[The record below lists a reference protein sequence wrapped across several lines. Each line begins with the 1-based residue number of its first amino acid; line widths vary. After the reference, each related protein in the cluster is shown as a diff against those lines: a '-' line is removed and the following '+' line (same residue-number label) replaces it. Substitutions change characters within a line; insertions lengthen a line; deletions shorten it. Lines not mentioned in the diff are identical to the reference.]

1 MSRGRALAAIVQ
13 GVEADRDAYGT
24 LRALLEEQLGAALR
38 HDAPALGEIA
48 ARITALV
55 AEIDGRRIERE
66 TICATLAGEGARMPA
81 ILPLLPQVARQ
92 AFGAAW
98 EALEAQVIDCKRLN
112 VRNGRVITE
121 QHELMQRLLRGDADT
136 YAPA

>member
-13 GVEADRDAYGT
+13 GVESDRDAYGT
-24 LRALLEEQLGAALR
+24 LRALLEDQFAAALR
-38 HDAPALGEIA
+38 HDAPALGELS

-55 AEIDGRRIERE
+55 AVLDARRVERE
-66 TICATLAGEGARMPA
+66 TICATLAGQSARLPA
-81 ILPLLPQVARQ
+81 ILPLLPQAARQ

-98 EALEAQVIDCKRLN
+98 EALEAQVVDCKRLN
-112 VRNGRVITE
+112 ARNGRLITE